1 MGWRSW
7 LSAEDAHGVTTFEV
21 VAKPPGS
28 NTYAVV
34 NPRVSFEAA
43 YRWAS
48 SSEKYNMGKTDTL
61 KVARIFADPPL
72 RVTEKQGLRSV
83 DTGMANT
90 QVLNVTQAVEE
101 RGAGI
106 VLIVAERTS

>member
-1 MGWRSW
+1 MSWRSW
-7 LSAEDAHGVTTFEV
+7 LDEEDAHGVATFEV

-28 NTYAVV
+28 NTYAVLT
-34 NPRVSFEAA
+34 PPVSFEAA
-43 YRWAS
+43 YRWVS
-48 SSEKYNMGKTDTL
+48 STEKYNMGKTDTL

-72 RVTEKQGLRSV
+72 QVTEKQGLRSA
-83 DTGMANT
+83 DTGTANT

-106 VLIVAERTS
+106 VLIVAERTN